1 MHSRASKFTR
11 LALTLA
17 SAVLMPLAMVAQDAP
32 KPASPATSAD
42 NPSKWDIFLG
52 YSYLAPKGHISATD
66 NARAIT
72 DGGIVSVAR
81 YFNNYVGVQVEG
93 DIHNDRRE
101 TTKVSDDFNGL
112 SGGLIFRFPGG
123 DITPFVHALVGI
135 DRAGSYYHGDEW
147 GPILTA
153 GGGIDYNTPW
163 FDHRLAIRVFQA
175 DYQYTHE
182 DFYPVTR
189 GNFNMARLSAGI
201 VIKVGTIA
209 PPPTVTIS
217 CAASPTSVYP
227 GEPITLTATVGST
240 LPKDHVIYSWSG
252 QGVTGTD
259 TTAKADTTT
268 LAPGSYTV
276 NCGVKEG
283 KPGKEG
289 LKPWE
294 SASSTTTY
302 TVKDYDP
309 PTLACSANPTDLK
322 PGDSSTVTSTGVS
335 PQNRPLTYSYS
346 AASGTISGSGTTATF
361 SSTGAPTGPVS
372 ITCNVSDDK
381 GHSATA
387 NTSVTIAPP
396 PPPPGPSPEQIRLEA
411 RLALHSVFF
420 PTAQPR
426 EKHPEG
432 GLVPSQQ
439 ETLTTLATD
448 FKAYIAIK
456 PDAHLTLSGHTDVR
470 GSVDYNQAL
479 SERRVA
485 RVKAFLVEQGVA
497 ESAIDTKALGK
508 EQELTVDQV
517 KDLVEK
523 NPDLTDVER
532 KKVLRQLKVIVLAQ
546 NRRVDVTLSNTG
558 QQSVQL
564 YPFNA
569 ADSKTLLDMRAV
581 APKKKAAAPKK

>member
-11 LALTLA
+11 LALALA

-32 KPASPATSAD
+32 KPATPATSTD

-52 YSYLAPKGHISATD
+52 YSYLAPKGQIAQND
-66 NARAIT
+66 YARSIT
-72 DGGIVSVAR
+72 DGGIVSIAR

-112 SGGLIFRFPGG
+112 SGGLIFRMQAG

-153 GGGIDYNTPW
+153 GGGVDYNTSW
-163 FDHRLAIRVFQA
+163 FDNRLAIRVFQV

-182 DFYPVTR
+182 DFFPTVR
-189 GNFNMARLSAGI
+189 GNYNMARLSTGI
-201 VIKVGTIA
+201 VIKTGTIA
-209 PPPTVTIS
+209 PPATVTIS
-217 CAASPTSVYP
+217 CAASPTSVFP
-227 GEPITLTATVGST
+227 GEPIAVTATVGST

-259 TTAKADTTT
+259 TNAKVDTTA

-294 SASSTTTY
+294 SASSTATF
-302 TVKDYDP
+302 TVKEYEP
-309 PTLACSANPTDLK
+309 PTLSCSANPTDLK

-335 PQNRPLTYSYS
+335 PQNRPLTYSYT
-346 AASGTISGSGTTATF
+346 AAGGTISGSGTTATF

-381 GHSATA
+381 GHTATA
-387 NTSVTIAPP
+387 NTSVTIEPP

-456 PDAHLTLSGHTDVR
+456 PDAHLTLSGHADVR
-470 GSVDYNQAL
+470 GSVEYNQAL

-485 RVKAFLVEQGVA
+485 RVKAFLVEQGISEA
-497 ESAIDTKALGK
+497 AIDTKALGK
-508 EQELTVDQV
+508 EQELTIDQV

-532 KKVLRQLKVIVLAQ
+532 KKVLRQIKVIVLAQ
-546 NRRVDVTLSNTG
+546 NRRVDITLSNTG

-569 ADSKTLLDMRAV
+569 ADSKTLLDMRAP
-581 APKKKAAAPKK
+581 APKRKAAPKK

>member
-1 MHSRASKFTR
+1 
-11 LALTLA
+11 
-17 SAVLMPLAMVAQDAP
+17 MVAQDAA
-32 KPASPATSAD
+32 KPATPASWAD

-52 YSYLAPKGHISATD
+52 YSYLAPKGQISPTD
-66 NARAIT
+66 NARSIT
-72 DGGIVSVAR
+72 DGGIISVAR

-112 SGGLIFRFPGG
+112 SGGLIFRFPAG

-163 FDHRLAIRVFQA
+163 FDNRLAIRVFQA

-182 DFYPVTR
+182 NFFPVNR
-189 GNFNMARLSAGI
+189 GNFNMARLSAGV

-217 CAASPTSVYP
+217 CAASPTAVFP
-227 GEPITLTATVGST
+227 GEPVSVTATVGAT

-252 QGVTGTD
+252 NGVTGSD
-259 TTAKADTTT
+259 TNAKVDTSA

-294 SASSTTTY
+294 SASASTTF
-302 TVKDYDP
+302 TVKEYEP
-309 PTLACSANPTDLK
+309 PTLSCSANPTDLK

-387 NTSVTIAPP
+387 NTSVTIEPP

-432 GLVPSQQ
+432 GLVTSQQ

-470 GSVDYNQAL
+470 GSVEYNQKL

-485 RVKAFLVEQGVA
+485 RVKAFLVEQGISEA
-497 ESAIDTKALGK
+497 AIDTKALGK

-517 KDLVEK
+517 KDLIEK

-532 KKVLRQLKVIVLAQ
+532 KKVLRQIKVIVLAQ
-546 NRRVDVTLSNTG
+546 NRRVDITLSNTG

-569 ADSKTLLDMRAV
+569 ADSKTLLDMRAP